1 MVSSFLKI
9 DSVNMPEPAVFR
21 VSGNDLDGENT
32 RRLENGNMNRSVIG
46 YGWRQPVSEWKGIP
60 QAEAQTLLS
69 AIMKKSFTVTY
80 QDPVVGTVTK
90 TCYAGPWEAEY
101 IPKTAGLTGG
111 PLWNISIELIESNR

>member
-1 MVSSFLKI
+1 MISTFLKI
-9 DSVNMPEPAVFR
+9 DGANMPEPAVFR

-46 YGWRQPVSEWKGIP
+46 YGWRTPVSEWKGIP

-69 AIMKKSFTVTY
+69 AIMKVSFTVSY
-80 QDPVVGTVTK
+80 IDPAVGAVTK

-101 IPKTAGLTGG
+101 IPKTAGHPGG
-111 PLWNISIELIESNR
+111 PLWNISIDLIESNR